1 MKVKYTMI
9 KQAPVS
15 LTEFSFTKTPRVAII
30 VSRFNP
36 KVTGGLS
43 QGAQEWLKEHSIP
56 FHEQQDLFYAPGA
69 FELPLIA
76 QKLAKSGKYDGVVC
90 LGCVIKG
97 DTAHFEY
104 ISLGA
109 TIGLMQASLA
119 TELPITFGILT
130 TYTSEQ
136 AEIRSEGNSENKGR
150 EAVAACVESIALLQK
165 I

>member
-1 MKVKYTMI
+1 MI
-9 KQAPVS
+9 KQAPQPIQQ
-15 LTEFSFTKTPRVAII
+15 FSFSKPPRIAIV
-30 VSRFNP
+30 VSRFNQ
-36 KVTGGLS
+36 KVTGGLC
-43 QGAQEWLKEHSIP
+43 QGAQEWLQEHQIA
-56 FHEQQDLFYAPGA
+56 FHQEDLFYAPGA

-119 TELPITFGILT
+119 TEVPITFGILT
-130 TYTSEQ
+130 TYTAEQ
-136 AEIRSEGNSENKGR
+136 AEIRSADDHENKGR
-150 EAVAACVESIALLQK
+150 EAVAACIESLALLQK